1 MCLLWHGSITKAS
14 FSNPLGSQPKELTE
28 TLKKWWGGAGEQARG
43 RAEGQVNRST
53 TWRRRGLHP
62 QSCLR
67 PQGCGPSVR
76 RRVCAPGVKLW
87 KVVMRSPVRDVN
99 KQLKTHGLGTLWNAK
114 LGEIKDVQCEE
125 VKRLDQNGGCENREV
140 KLRVT
145 LGDHS
150 TLGISW
156 KHNKAIEWKY
166 LCRYYPRRGG
176 FDLRHFKLEK
186 KLWLVVGNKPD

>member
-1 MCLLWHGSITKAS
+1 MVGRSWRAGTWE
-14 FSNPLGSQPKELTE
+14 GRGT
-28 TLKKWWGGAGEQARG
+28 GEQEHDEGVGFTPKAVSG
-43 RAEGQVNRST
+43 RKGVGRQSGGESVL
-53 TWRRRGLHP
+53 RR
-62 QSCLR
+62 
-67 PQGCGPSVR
+67 
-76 RRVCAPGVKLW
+76 VKLW
-87 KVVMRSPVRDVN
+87 KVVMRSPVRGVN

-125 VKRLDQNGGCENREV
+125 VKRLDQNGGCEKREV